1 MALNGLSSNPTD
13 LWYYFLRNGQL
24 PGADERQPGDKVD
37 AIDISSLPPELRQ
50 IIESQKSQFS
60 EGDPDRID
68 TENEARKLM
77 EAVLAQEGRTLPNAP
92 GAEALGNLSKDD
104 LMALLVDWILSKQSE
119 NKPGANRGDLSGHRF
134 TGGGQP
140 TSWSGGGS
148 SAGTRSGGNNPS
160 GAVTPST
167 AGAQG
172 TADVSAFNNLSAEQ
186 KQNAQTI
193 INVGRQR
200 GASERDIQIAL
211 MTAMQESGLR
221 NLNHGDRDSLGLFQ
235 QRPSQ
240 GWGTP
245 AQVTDPNY
253 AANKFYDHLLRL
265 PNRDNM
271 RLTEA
276 AQAVQ
281 RSAYPEAYA
290 KHEGVALAIL
300 QNLG

>member
-1 MALNGLSSNPTD
+1 
-13 LWYYFLRNGQL
+13 
-24 PGADERQPGDKVD
+24 
-37 AIDISSLPPELRQ
+37 
-50 IIESQKSQFS
+50 
-60 EGDPDRID
+60 
-68 TENEARKLM
+68 
-77 EAVLAQEGRTLPNAP
+77 
-92 GAEALGNLSKDD
+92 
-104 LMALLVDWILSKQSE
+104 MALLVDWIMSRQAE
-119 NKPGANRGDLSGHRF
+119 NKPGANRGDLSNHRF
-134 TGGGQP
+134 TGGGVP
-140 TSWSGGGS
+140 STWSGGGS
-148 SAGTRSGGNNPS
+148 NAGTRSGGNNPS
-160 GAVTPST
+160 GPITQSNGRAS
-167 AGAQG
+167 G
-172 TADVSAFNNLSAEQ
+172 TADVRSFNNLSAEQ

-245 AQVTDPNY
+245 AQVTNPEY

-265 PNRDNM
+265 GNRDNM
-271 RLTEA
+271 SLTAA

-281 RSAYPEAYA
+281 RSAYPNAYA